1 MCLKWVDLDEFG
13 RIWVFVLHFGNLNLG
28 NFVALDWD

>member
-1 MCLKWVDLDEFG
+1 MCLKWVDLDELG
-13 RIWVFVLHFGNLNLG
+13 WMRVLVLNFGNLNLG